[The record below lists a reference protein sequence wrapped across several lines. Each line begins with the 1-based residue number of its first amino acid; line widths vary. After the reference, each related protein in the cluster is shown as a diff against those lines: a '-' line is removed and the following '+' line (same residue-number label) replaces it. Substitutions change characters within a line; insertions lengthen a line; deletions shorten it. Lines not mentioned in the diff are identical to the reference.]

1 MVGSTDMDMVWSA
14 RLSPDPLGRPQPTGP
29 NALVGRAGSSH
40 HLQAQGTDRAT
51 HVHSA
56 RCPKGHFH
64 ELRQEFRVMDH
75 VPTASTLSGLGASLP
90 SGKHRSSPPDGQCWL
105 RRAGAGGAQRYF
117 ILLHILVFSDLCQ
130 MLFLL
135 NLRGN
140 MMKAKLVKVALLT
153 GY

>member
-1 MVGSTDMDMVWSA
+1 MDMVWSA

-90 SGKHRSSPPDGQCWL
+90 SGKRRSSPPDGQCWL